1 MVIVLAIAVILFC
14 KYHIIYNEN
23 IHIVKETNMSN
34 LPNKNVR
41 EMKEMQ
47 NLFADPKFSRQAWK
61 AVGLSIAMQPATKP
75 AIIVDKDG
83 NETTN
88 SKIEQYS
95 YNKLQQDIKQL
106 GKENREPTELEM
118 ILACQMVKAR
128 TDTAAATF
136 IRDTLGAKPVDE
148 SKIDAQLSNP
158 YEQLTDEELEMLQ
171 REREKKALE
180 AAKEQLPS
188 SSAAQLIVKGEIDE
202 KTAD

>member
-95 YNKLQQDIKQL
+95 YNKLLNDIKQL

-188 SSAAQLIVKGEIDE
+188 SSAAQLIVEGEIDE
-202 KTAD
+202 KTTD